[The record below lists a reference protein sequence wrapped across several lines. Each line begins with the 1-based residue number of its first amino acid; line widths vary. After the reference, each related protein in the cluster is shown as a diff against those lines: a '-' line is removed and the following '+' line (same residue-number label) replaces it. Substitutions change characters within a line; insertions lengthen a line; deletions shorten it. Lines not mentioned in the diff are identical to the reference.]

1 MTRTYLIRDGN
12 VQPGFDLKTTR
23 GERGQDYEFRDD
35 RIRISFTRPTH
46 EIPSGGIAGHVTMG
60 FRDVDVTDHDRA
72 VIRWS
77 HDGDSN
83 TSQDYSFFAVNDRP
97 HGDDHDPLEAIR
109 RGSARRDQ
117 QRREGTYEGST
128 QTPELSASLMHRHEQ
143 FRNRSDSLTVS
154 SFTGNHAIGF
164 GAQISTDN
172 TDPIAFHVDVFD
184 VYLDREGSS
193 SPGKDGSSS
202 PGIEEG
208 SSSPGIMDRFYWNFL
223 DYEDDDFFDLQNGA
237 LYVYGGGLLLVV
249 ILLVV
254 LLKGKG
260 GGGAPVYM

>member
-1 MTRTYLIRDGN
+1 
-12 VQPGFDLKTTR
+12 
-23 GERGQDYEFRDD
+23 
-35 RIRISFTRPTH
+35 
-46 EIPSGGIAGHVTMG
+46 MG

-128 QTPELSASLMHRHEQ
+128 QTPELSASLMHRRKQ
-143 FRNRSDSLTVS
+143 FQNRSDSLTVS
-154 SFTGNHAIGF
+154 SLTGNHAIGF
-164 GAQISTDN
+164 GAQISTGN

-184 VYLDREGSS
+184 VYLEREGSS
-193 SPGKDGSSS
+193 PYSPTPSPSSRSSPSSS
-202 PGIEEG
+202 SDDLSWDFNPLD
-208 SSSPGIMDRFYWNFL
+208 SDFYAWKNM
-223 DYEDDDFFDLQNGA
+223 G
-237 LYVYGGGLLLVV
+237 LYLLSLA
-249 ILLVV
+249 ILLV
-254 LLKGKG
+254 L
-260 GGGAPVYM
+260 GAMVWLVFKFKSKNPETADTTG